1 MASKLPLL
9 KKSYPSKKIE
19 AMETFFID
27 GELLVT
33 KKFVAK
39 DMGVT
44 ERTVEKWEAQGFEAS
59 IYSMSRLK
67 LYDIVEFRKW
77 HKINVNQ
84 KFNPHSDDTKDNDK
98 DLEAKMLYKVGDEVT
113 AFNAVSAKQ
122 VEEANIKIRDREIVS
137 IKAKE
142 ATGEY
147 IRADDVDKITTEMT
161 VILLSAWRSLLDT
174 LPSLLVMK
182 SQKEVHDILDTEFE
196 AEVHVLE
203 RKINES

>member
-9 KKSYPSKKIE
+9 KKTYPSKKIE
-19 AMETFFID
+19 AIETFFIE

-33 KKFVAK
+33 KKFVAR

-44 ERTVEKWEAQGFEAS
+44 ERTVEKWEQQGFEAS

-77 HKINVNQ
+77 HKENVNQ
-84 KFNPHSDDTKDNDK
+84 KFNSTSCSSKDDSELINKT
-98 DLEAKMLYKVGDEVT
+98 LYKTGDEVT
-113 AFNAVSAKQ
+113 ALNAKSAKE
-122 VEEANIKIRDREIVS
+122 VEEANIKIKDRVIVS

-174 LPSLLVMK
+174 LPSLLTNK